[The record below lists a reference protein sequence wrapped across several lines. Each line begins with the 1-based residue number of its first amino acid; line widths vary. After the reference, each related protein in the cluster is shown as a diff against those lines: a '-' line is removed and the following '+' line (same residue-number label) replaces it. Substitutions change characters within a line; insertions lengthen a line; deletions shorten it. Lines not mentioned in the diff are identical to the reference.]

1 MRVAAVWLQDVKK
14 AMNGGLNITWKC
26 FSLDQVNSNEGP
38 EWKVW
43 EQPEDSPA
51 GRSMLPFF
59 AGEAARKQG
68 DEAFERFHVALLN
81 TRHVDRKRIGEAET
95 LVEVAK
101 SVGLD
106 VDKFREDLKDKGTLK
121 KIGADHTE
129 AKEKYGVFGVP
140 TLVAENGQAAFV
152 KMMPPPPPE
161 EAAQIFDTVF
171 GVISGRPNVF
181 EIKRPQ
187 LDD

>member
-1 MRVAAVWLQDVKK
+1 LQDVKK

-26 FSLDQVNSNEGP
+26 FSLDQVNSKEEP
-38 EWKVW
+38 DWKIW
-43 EQPEDSPA
+43 EQPEDSPSVRA
-51 GRSMLPFF
+51 LLPFF
-59 AGEAARKQG
+59 AGEAAKKQG
-68 DEAFERFHVALLN
+68 DEAFEKFHVALLN
-81 TRHVDRKRIGEAET
+81 TRHVDRKRINDVEA

-106 VDKFREDLKDKGTLK
+106 VDKFREDLKDKSTLE

-140 TLVAENGQAAFV
+140 TLVTEDGQAAFL

-161 EAAQIFDTVF
+161 EAAQIFDTLL
-171 GVISGRPNVF
+171 GVVSGRPNIL
-181 EIKRPQ
+181 EIKRPE
-187 LDD
+187 LDG